1 MKKLATHARQAFYLH
16 YNTKTYSTRR
26 FIILFS
32 TSDFTWRAESYG
44 LPKKG
49 GLYLDQAEIMWV
61 CITVKGSPYTPHTTP
76 IQPHSTPF
84 NPHSIQYRQR
94 QYRQYVECRY
104 HQ

>member
-49 GLYLDQAEIMWV
+49 GLYLDQAEIMWL
-61 CITVKGSPYTPHTTP
+61 CITVKGSPYNP
-76 IQPHSTPF
+76 IQPHSTP
-84 NPHSIQYRQR
+84 IQFST
-94 QYRQYVECRY
+94 VSVSTVSTLNVVTISNSLSKP
-104 HQ
+104 